1 VHHVLLLYPP
11 QRSCS
16 FHLELWTKRTDL
28 KIETHLI
35 NNSCLFEFIFWSFL
49 LNIETFDI
57 ECWTKIDNSLIAIT
71 VRLECGIHRKL
82 LFWFV
87 FEFIMFNAT
96 FNNIS
101 AISWR
106 SILLVEETGVPAE
119 NHRPVTNK
127 LYHIML
133 YRVYLAWAGV
143 ELTTLVVRGGCRGG
157 AGACGACAPLKFAK
171 HMLYNVNWAVQ
182 QTTFS
187 WMVNSW
193 PVSQNE

>member
-1 VHHVLLLYPP
+1 M
-11 QRSCS
+11 
-16 FHLELWTKRTDL
+16 KTDL

-35 NNSCLFEFIFWSFL
+35 NNSCLFEFIFWSCL

-87 FEFIMFNAT
+87 FGFIMFNAT
-96 FNNIS
+96 FNNVS
-101 AISWR
+101 TISWR

-143 ELTTLVVRGGCRGG
+143 ELTTLVVRGGFRGG
-157 AGACGACAPLKFAK
+157 VWGRAGRAPPKIRKA
-171 HMLYNVNWAVQ
+171 YVIQ
-182 QTTFS
+182 R
-187 WMVNSW
+187 
-193 PVSQNE
+193 